1 MTGSKLRR
9 PKLPS
14 HYLLRFE
21 PPDRSGDEALVITSE
36 RRRVKLKGHSF
47 REFLYEVVPLLD
59 GTRTT
64 EEIQHL
70 VSDTFAPEDLT
81 AALELL
87 AAEGLLEDQGRDV
100 PPAPQELEHQLNFF
114 HEAGL
119 DPELAQERLRT
130 AVVSVVGMGPLGAA
144 TAMALAAAGVGNLRC
159 ADPDAVLAS
168 DPLLNPLF
176 QQTDTGQPR
185 AQAICRKAAALA
197 PAVNA
202 IPHTEPMETDDDLV
216 RIVAGSDFAIGC
228 IDQGM
233 SNVMYRLNRA
243 CLQAG
248 VRWTSGS
255 VSAFEGIVGPTV
267 KPYETACYLC
277 YRMRAV
283 ACTENPEEEFAH
295 LRFLDRRKRD
305 DSGRREN
312 LVFGAGIVGNLLA
325 LEAFRA
331 LLGLS
336 AAASGRVIVF
346 DLMES
351 TSKKH
356 VVLRKPWCPACFAT
370 KAKAEAAP

>member
-1 MTGSKLRR
+1 
-9 PKLPS
+9 
-14 HYLLRFE
+14 
-21 PPDRSGDEALVITSE
+21 
-36 RRRVKLKGHSF
+36 
-47 REFLYEVVPLLD
+47 
-59 GTRTT
+59 
-64 EEIQHL
+64 
-70 VSDTFAPEDLT
+70 VSATFAPQDLE

-87 AAEGLLEDQGRDV
+87 AAEGLLEDQDRDV
-100 PPAPQELEHQLNFF
+100 PAAPSHLEHQLNFF

-119 DPELAQERLRT
+119 DPELAQQRLRT
-130 AVVSVVGMGPLGAA
+130 AVVSVIGMGPVGAA

-159 ADPDAVLAS
+159 ADPDLVLPS

-176 QQTDTGQPR
+176 QQADTGKPR
-185 AQAICRKAAALA
+185 AEAICRKAAALA
-197 PAVNA
+197 PAVKA
-202 IPHTEPMETDDDLV
+202 IPYTEPMETDDALLQLV
-216 RIVAGSDFAIGC
+216 TGSDFAIGC

-255 VSAFEGIVGPTV
+255 VTAFEGIVGPTV
-267 KPYETACYLC
+267 KPFETACYLC

-312 LVFGAGIVGNLLA
+312 LVFGPAIVGNLLA
-325 LEAFRA
+325 LETFRS
-331 LLGLS
+331 LLGVP
-336 AAASGRVIVF
+336 AAASGRIIVF
-346 DLMES
+346 DFMES